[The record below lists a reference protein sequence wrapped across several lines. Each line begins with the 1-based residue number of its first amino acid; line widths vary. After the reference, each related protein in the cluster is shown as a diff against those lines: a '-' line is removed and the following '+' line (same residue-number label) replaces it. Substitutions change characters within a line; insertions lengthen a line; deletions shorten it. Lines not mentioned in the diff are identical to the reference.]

1 MGQNPYGTLN
11 EKLWGMLPDSLQD
24 FPLVAAFFLKVKLKK
39 PDTCLCKLCT
49 NNLHQSGYN

>member
-24 FPLVAAFFLKVKLKK
+24 FPVVAAFFLKVKLRK